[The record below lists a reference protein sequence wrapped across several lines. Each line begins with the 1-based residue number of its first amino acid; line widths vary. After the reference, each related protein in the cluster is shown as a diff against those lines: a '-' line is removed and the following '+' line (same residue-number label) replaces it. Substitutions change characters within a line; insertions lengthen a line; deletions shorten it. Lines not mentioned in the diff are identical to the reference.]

1 MNILL
6 IGSGGREHAISWK
19 LKQSLIQHSLF
30 IAPGN
35 SGTSDIGENI
45 DIAVTDF
52 ESIEQCVKD
61 KDIDIIIVGP
71 EVPLV
76 KGIVDYFKDHEVFV
90 FGPDQE
96 SAQLEGSKEYAKLFM
111 DEYGIP
117 TASYRSFMAKDLD
130 RGLKYIDTLSTP
142 VVLKADGLA
151 AGKGVLILDNLVEA
165 KQEFTEM
172 LSGKF
177 GDASTTVVIEE
188 FLSGIEFSVFVV
200 TDGHSYKVLPIA
212 KDYKR
217 IGEGDTGLNTGG
229 MGAISPVS
237 FVDDVLF
244 TKVEER
250 IIQPTIRGIQERSLN
265 YKGVVFI
272 GLISVND
279 EPYVIEYN
287 VRLGDPETE
296 AVLPRLKTDLLE
308 IILAVRD
315 NYLEDIQI
323 EIDPQHVSTVM
334 LVSGG
339 YPEAYEKGK
348 QITGLSDVQDSL
360 PFHAGAKLVD
370 GEILTNGGRVIAL
383 SSFGNSK
390 DDALS
395 KSMKNAE
402 KISFEGKYYRTDIGF
417 DLS

>member
-6 IGSGGREHAISWK
+6 LGNGGREHAISWK
-19 LKQSLIQHSLF
+19 LSQSLIQHKLY

-35 SGTSDIGENI
+35 SGTSSIGENV
-45 DIAVTDF
+45 DISVSDF
-52 ESIEQCVKD
+52 KAIEQFVYD
-61 KDIDIIIVGP
+61 KDIEIIIVGP

-76 KGIVDYFKDHEVFV
+76 KGIVDYFEEHAVFV
-90 FGPDQE
+90 FGPDKE

-117 TASYRSFMAKDLD
+117 TASYRSFQTKDLNA
-130 RGLKYIDTLSTP
+130 GLNYIDTLSTP

-151 AGKGVLILDNLVEA
+151 AGKGVLILDNIEDA
-165 KQEFTEM
+165 KREFTEM

-177 GDASTTVVIEE
+177 GASSSTVVIEE
-188 FLSGIEFSVFVV
+188 FLSGIEFSVFVL

-237 FVDDVLF
+237 FVDNVLYK
-244 TKVEER
+244 KVEER
-250 IIQPTIRGIQERSLN
+250 IIQPTIRGIQERSLH

-272 GLISVND
+272 GLINVNGD
-279 EPYVIEYN
+279 PYVIEYN
-287 VRLGDPETE
+287 VRFGDPETE
-296 AVLPRLKTDLLE
+296 VILPRLKTDFLE
-308 IILAVRD
+308 MILAVRD
-315 NYLEDIQI
+315 NYLDDIQI
-323 EIDPQHVSTVM
+323 EIDPLFVTTIM

-348 QITGLSDVQDSL
+348 SIIGLSDIEDSI

-370 GEILTNGGRVIAL
+370 GEIQTNGGRVIAV
-383 SSFGNSK
+383 SSFGANK
-390 DDALS
+390 EEALE
-395 KSMKNAE
+395 KSMRNAE
-402 KISFEGKYYRTDIGF
+402 KIQFEGKYFRTDIGF